1 MIPQQPS
8 RLSPNYADNS
18 NMFIENQ
25 QDSFNTDRMRISPQR
40 VNDLVSRYNLGGL
53 KKTLHKG
60 AANVG
65 PINKYKKNSSRANG
79 NQSNVSGNGV
89 NLNYSI
95 GAPISNIGDST
106 IRLSDNASQQ
116 EIFMSMQN
124 QPSTNILQNQQRVV
138 LAIQNAAKGRKTR
151 NNSKSIV

>member
-1 MIPQQPS
+1 
-8 RLSPNYADNS
+8 
-18 NMFIENQ
+18 
-25 QDSFNTDRMRISPQR
+25 

-53 KKTLHKG
+53 KKSLNKG
-60 AANVG
+60 AGASIG

-95 GAPISNIGDST
+95 GGPISNIGDST

-124 QPSTNILQNQQRVV
+124 QPSTNIL
-138 LAIQNAAKGRKTR
+138 
-151 NNSKSIV
+151 